1 MRDFTPS
8 PSTTSATRLL
18 VLLGLAV
25 AGAVSAATAASVYV
39 ATDPPRRAAQR
50 GTGAWLHDPSIAS
63 RSASLTSLLDSL
75 IAPLGASVPLDSSRL
90 FRFVALTGKA
100 SPTPSWI
107 AEPDSAPAPASP
119 HTVSRETLTLF
130 RAWARSAPLPAFWG
144 YRHGFG
150 QPVAI
155 YELPL
160 RRAAV
165 FRSLWR
171 ANAAD
176 ADSALSHG
184 HTDAALERA
193 RENLAG
199 ARHLLGQPF
208 AIDAMIGVA
217 QLRESARL
225 LARVAASTQDPR
237 LTGAAERLQML
248 AHAHQPIPPGN
259 VAWLMRAA
267 ADPASDSLVRLAADR
282 SAHPARRLLMTEL
295 LPAGACFNPREM
307 LFGISSERRAT
318 MDRLLAA
325 LSDVPRLD
333 ELRGPMLG
341 QFRYAEGGSPWAPPQ
356 RVRGVGERALE
367 VVLPDGLVAR
377 IRWCRRVV

>member
-63 RSASLTSLLDSL
+63 RSASLTLLLDSL

-130 RAWARSAPLPAFWG
+130 RAWARSAPLPVFWG

-307 LFGISSERRAT
+307 LFGISDEHRAT
-318 MDRLLAA
+318 MDRLLVA
-325 LSDVPRLD
+325 LADIPRIGELHEPLVRMFDYADGDSPLARPPRHRGLGEWLLD
-333 ELRGPMLG
+333 
-341 QFRYAEGGSPWAPPQ
+341 
-356 RVRGVGERALE
+356 
-367 VVLPDGLVAR
+367 VVLPDGITAR